1 MLGENIYLQRT
12 QIGMTQENLSDYLH
26 LTKTTISKWENNQAK
41 PDIDYL
47 ILMANL
53 FDISLDDLVGYQKTL
68 SDDQRNQ
75 LIKDLKIKANVLS
88 ERDFFQEVKELS
100 KQFPNDFK
108 TLLIMINMVL
118 SNLTNLNDSEMKEW
132 SLSTLNK
139 IISKTVVE
147 SDLQTAIMFKT
158 VVLFHNLEYDEVI
171 NLYQNSPYK
180 LGEELLLANSFFAK
194 GDVYRAK
201 QVLQVEIYQQIL
213 LVCEYL
219 LSLSTFEVEEN
230 KGDIFERLEHM
241 IEAFQLNSLH
251 PNTVIKCYYSLACHY
266 SKSDDDNF
274 EDLEIKTYRRFSG
287 DKGTFSPPKTKTSI
301 RTIPISQSLAL
312 TLRRLKDDQQV
323 MLKNLKIVNINNQIF
338 YDYRYGVSSNSAIN
352 KSLRNVLHLLNIDS
366 KMTAIGAR
374 HTYGSYLLAKG
385 VDIWVVARL
394 MGHKDITQLLET
406 YGHVL
411 TEVINKEYE
420 TVRSLVS

>member
-251 PNTVIKCYYSLACHY
+251 P
-266 SKSDDDNF
+266 
-274 EDLEIKTYRRFSG
+274 
-287 DKGTFSPPKTKTSI
+287 
-301 RTIPISQSLAL
+301 
-312 TLRRLKDDQQV
+312 
-323 MLKNLKIVNINNQIF
+323 
-338 YDYRYGVSSNSAIN
+338 
-352 KSLRNVLHLLNIDS
+352 
-366 KMTAIGAR
+366 
-374 HTYGSYLLAKG
+374 
-385 VDIWVVARL
+385 
-394 MGHKDITQLLET
+394 
-406 YGHVL
+406 
-411 TEVINKEYE
+411 
-420 TVRSLVS
+420 

>member
-1 MLGENIYLQRT
+1 MATYRQRGKKKLWDYRIFNEKSELVASGSGFKT
-12 QIGMTQENLSDYLH
+12 KREAMNEAMRIEQQKLLVNSISSDITLYDLWFEWYSLIIKPSNLVETTKNKYFTRGSVIRKLFGNQKVNKIKHSAYQRKLNMYAEKYTKNHVRRLNSDIKKAIQFAKRDGVLLSDFTDGVVIAGRKFVKDADDKYLH
-26 LTKTTISKWENNQAK
+26 SISDYKKVISYLENNL
-41 PDIDYL
+41 DYSNSIVYYL
-47 ILMANL
+47 L
-53 FDISLDDLVGYQKTL
+53 LVL
-68 SDDQRNQ
+68 
-75 LIKDLKIKANVLS
+75 
-88 ERDFFQEVKELS
+88 
-100 KQFPNDFK
+100 FK
-108 TLLIMINMVL
+108 TGLRVGEALA
-118 SNLTNLNDSEMKEW
+118 LTWD
-132 SLSTLNK
+132 
-139 IISKTVVE
+139 
-147 SDLQTAIMFKT
+147 
-158 VVLFHNLEYDEVI
+158 
-171 NLYQNSPYK
+171 
-180 LGEELLLANSFFAK
+180 
-194 GDVYRAK
+194 DV
-201 QVLQVEIYQQIL
+201 
-213 LVCEYL
+213 
-219 LSLSTFEVEEN
+219 
-230 KGDIFERLEHM
+230 
-241 IEAFQLNSLH
+241 
-251 PNTVIKCYYSLACHY
+251 
-266 SKSDDDNF
+266 NF

>member
-1 MLGENIYLQRT
+1 EKYTKNHVRRLNSDIKKAIQFAKRDGVL
-12 QIGMTQENLSDYLH
+12 LSDFTDGVVIAGRKFVKDADDKYLH
-26 LTKTTISKWENNQAK
+26 SISDYKKVISYLENNL
-41 PDIDYL
+41 DYSNSIVYYL
-47 ILMANL
+47 L
-53 FDISLDDLVGYQKTL
+53 LVL
-68 SDDQRNQ
+68 
-75 LIKDLKIKANVLS
+75 
-88 ERDFFQEVKELS
+88 
-100 KQFPNDFK
+100 FK
-108 TLLIMINMVL
+108 TGLRVGEALA
-118 SNLTNLNDSEMKEW
+118 LTWD
-132 SLSTLNK
+132 
-139 IISKTVVE
+139 
-147 SDLQTAIMFKT
+147 
-158 VVLFHNLEYDEVI
+158 
-171 NLYQNSPYK
+171 
-180 LGEELLLANSFFAK
+180 
-194 GDVYRAK
+194 DV
-201 QVLQVEIYQQIL
+201 
-213 LVCEYL
+213 
-219 LSLSTFEVEEN
+219 
-230 KGDIFERLEHM
+230 
-241 IEAFQLNSLH
+241 
-251 PNTVIKCYYSLACHY
+251 
-266 SKSDDDNF
+266 NF

-385 VDIWVVARL
+385 IDIWVVARL

>member
-266 SKSDDDNF
+266 SKSDDDKALGYLKQCF
-274 EDLEIKTYRRFSG
+274 KSLKQLLQRFELHGDTFFYTIDDWLETIPTDIAPPTSQLQVIERVEDLFQNSQFKELSG
-287 DKGTFSPPKTKTSI
+287 RKEFQQIIQKLND
-301 RTIPISQSLAL
+301 
-312 TLRRLKDDQQV
+312 LK
-323 MLKNLKIVNINNQIF
+323 K
-338 YDYRYGVSSNSAIN
+338 DY
-352 KSLRNVLHLLNIDS
+352 
-366 KMTAIGAR
+366 
-374 HTYGSYLLAKG
+374 
-385 VDIWVVARL
+385 
-394 MGHKDITQLLET
+394 
-406 YGHVL
+406 
-411 TEVINKEYE
+411 
-420 TVRSLVS
+420 